1 MSNRE
6 DVFDEI
12 EEQGEHS
19 EAPWSEATKGDV
31 SAIDLVDSI
40 SRAAYRRRIDH
51 NRSWQRHLSSSAEP
65 KH

>member
-1 MSNRE
+1 VSNIE

-12 EEQGEHS
+12 EEQGEQP